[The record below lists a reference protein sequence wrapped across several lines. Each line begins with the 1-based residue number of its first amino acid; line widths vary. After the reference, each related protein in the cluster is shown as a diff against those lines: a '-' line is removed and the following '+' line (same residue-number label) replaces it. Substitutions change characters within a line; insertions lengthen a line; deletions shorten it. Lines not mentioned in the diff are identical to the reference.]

1 MDETTTTLERREDRV
16 RAVYEVFY
24 KQNVSL
30 DKAFEMA
37 KVSSSTFYLLP
48 EDERLVIADEVR
60 ADVEAKRKANEEAQ
74 ALARQEMLLDLR
86 RDFTDA
92 ARDALTT
99 LKDVMANAQSD
110 FVREKAAVDILN
122 FVERNF
128 EGEFK
133 RKAEDD
139 QPQIS
144 APTVNVLMPIMAMP
158 PPGQIQAV
166 SSFTV
171 SRPDGSTKAIG
182 EAPVVE
188 GEFSQISSSE
198 K

>member
-1 MDETTTTLERREDRV
+1 M
-16 RAVYEVFY
+16 
-24 KQNVSL
+24 
-30 DKAFEMA
+30 
-37 KVSSSTFYLLP
+37 
-48 EDERLVIADEVR
+48 VIADEVR

-74 ALARQEMLLDLR
+74 ALARQEMLVDLR

-182 EAPVVE
+182 EAPGGGRVQPNQFIREVDVPVVARE
-188 GEFSQISSSE
+188 DHRDEQPLDAGDVAHFPDPGRE
-198 K
+198 KSGRFAIWPRFQ

>member
-1 MDETTTTLERREDRV
+1 MVELFLEIVTKKCYLVRMDETTTTLERREDRV

-30 DKAFEMA
+30 DKAFEIA
-37 KVSSSTFYLLP
+37 KVPGSTFYLLP

-60 ADVEAKRKANEEAQ
+60 ADVETKRKANEEAQ

-122 FVERNF
+122 F
-128 EGEFK
+128 
-133 RKAEDD
+133 
-139 QPQIS
+139 
-144 APTVNVLMPIMAMP
+144 
-158 PPGQIQAV
+158 
-166 SSFTV
+166 
-171 SRPDGSTKAIG
+171 SRSRILCARRPRWI
-182 EAPVVE
+182 
-188 GEFSQISSSE
+188 F
-198 K
+198 